1 LTLSPLLA
9 SRRVILVVGSGGVG
23 KTTTTAALGL
33 AAAMKGKRVLCL
45 TIDPARR
52 LANSLGLEAMSADAQ
67 VVQKELFEKAGV
79 SVPGTLTV
87 MMLDTKR
94 TFDELV
100 RRYASSPAA
109 RDRILHNKLYQY
121 VSTSLAGT
129 HEYMAMEK
137 LHAVKSEGVYDLIL
151 LDTPPTANAL
161 DFLDAPERLVD
172 ALDSAAMRW
181 FMQVF
186 QESGKISLNLVAKSA
201 AVVLKGIGKL
211 TGGGFL
217 EQVAQFVTE
226 LNDLFGGFK
235 ERAAEVSRALRA
247 PDVAYVL
254 VTSPSPMAIQ
264 EVLFFAERLQQQ
276 GMPRDAFVVN
286 RVHMPPRG
294 HATAEE
300 AKSEADREGVKL
312 DDDAGERLVRAVEE
326 EAKQAM
332 VDAKHLE
339 RLTRALSFGAPG
351 AQVRVDVPALAYD
364 VHDLTTLAE
373 VARYLVA

>member
-1 LTLSPLLA
+1 
-9 SRRVILVVGSGGVG
+9 VG

-33 AAAMKGKRVLCL
+33 AAAMRGKRVLCL

-52 LANSLGLEAMSADAQ
+52 LANSLGLSAMSSEAQTVERERFDAAN
-67 VVQKELFEKAGV
+67 LT
-79 SVPGTLTV
+79 VPGTLTV

-100 RRYASSPAA
+100 HRYASSPEA

-137 LHAVKSEGVYDLIL
+137 LHAVKSEGKYDLIL

-181 FMQVF
+181 FIDVF

-201 AVVLKGIGKL
+201 ALVLKGIGKL

-235 ERAAEVSRALRA
+235 QRAAEVARTLRA
-247 PDVAYVL
+247 SDVAYVL

-264 EVLFFAERLQQQ
+264 EVLFFADRLYEQ

-286 RVHMPPRG
+286 RVHRAPRVTS
-294 HATAEE
+294 TA
-300 AKSEADREGVKL
+300 K
-312 DDDAGERLVRAVEE
+312 DAESALSRLGITMDEDAPERLVSASDDEVRQ
-326 EAKQAM
+326 AKT
-332 VDAKHLE
+332 DAQH
-339 RLTRALSFGAPG
+339 LTRLDRALETTSPPAL
-351 AQVRVDVPALAYD
+351 RVDVPAFPYD
-364 VHDLTTLAE
+364 VHDLASLAT
-373 VARYLVA
+373 VALYLAPP

>member
-1 LTLSPLLA
+1 MYASGGGCYGQLALSLERLLT

-33 AAAMKGKRVLCL
+33 AAACRGKRVLCL

-52 LANSLGLEAMSADAQ
+52 LANSLGLRAMTTEAQTVDTQRFLDAGLQ
-67 VVQKELFEKAGV
+67 VDGA
-79 SVPGTLTV
+79 LTV
-87 MMLDTKR
+87 MMLDTKS

-100 RRYASSPAA
+100 HRYASSPQA
-109 RDRILHNKLYQY
+109 RDRILNNRLYQY

-137 LHAVKSEGVYDLIL
+137 LHAVKADNAFDLIL

-161 DFLDAPERLVD
+161 DFLDAPQRLVD

-181 FMQVF
+181 FIDAF
-186 QESGKISLNLVAKSA
+186 QESGKLSFNILAKSA

-211 TGGGFL
+211 TGGDFL

-235 ERAAEVSRALRA
+235 ERAQEVARTLRA

-254 VTSPSPMAIQ
+254 VSSPSPMAIQ
-264 EVLFFAERLQQQ
+264 EVLFFSERLEEQ

-286 RVHMPPRG
+286 RLHTPPPPADDPRGGPRG
-294 HATAEE
+294 HPLPRPPPRRRRPRTPH
-300 AKSEADREGVKL
+300 RGP
-312 DDDAGERLVRAVEE
+312 RR
-326 EAKQAM
+326 
-332 VDAKHLE
+332 
-339 RLTRALSFGAPG
+339 RTAPG
-351 AQVRVDVPALAYD
+351 EPRPGP
-364 VHDLTTLAE
+364 
-373 VARYLVA
+373 RPPPR